1 MIIGV
6 NGYAGS
12 GKDTIGRMI
21 QFLNC
26 KDPQGK
32 VFEDIMNNPLENEW
46 WLEEQSCWEIKKWAG
61 KLKTIASLLT
71 GIPVE
76 KFEDQEF
83 KNTNLPSEWDSWG
96 YRPINKGDNLFPHFT
111 GEPYRKSMTVRE
123 FLQKLGTDGLR
134 DGLHENTWVNA
145 LMADYKVHEEHFN
158 DIANGRDTD
167 NGYPNWII
175 TDTRFPNE
183 AQAIKDMGGIIIRI
197 DRPGVNAVNAHP
209 SETSLDDWK
218 FDYKLWNGSDM
229 ISLMFSV
236 YNVLKKE
243 KLLNEDN
250 KAKNKDFIN
259 ER

>member
-1 MIIGV
+1 MIIGI

-12 GKDTIGRMI
+12 GKDTVGRMI

-32 VFEDIMNNPLENEW
+32 VFEDIINNPVENDW

-71 GIPVE
+71 GISVE

-83 KNTNLPSEWDSWG
+83 KNTDLPPEWNTWG
-96 YRPINKGDNLFPHFT
+96 YKAINKGDSLFPHFT

-134 DGLHENTWVNA
+134 NGLHENTWVNA
-145 LMADYKVHEEHFN
+145 LMCDYIGMY
-158 DIANGRDTD
+158 DLDTD
-167 NGYPNWII
+167 RTTYPNWVI

-183 AQAIKDMGGIIIRI
+183 AQAIKDAGGIIIRV
-197 DRPGVNAVNAHP
+197 DRPGVSATNDHP

-218 FDYKLWNGSDM
+218 FDYKIMNGSDLT
-229 ISLMFSV
+229 SLLFTV
-236 YNVLKKE
+236 HTI
-243 KLLNEDN
+243 LN
-250 KAKNKDFIN
+250 KIK
-259 ER
+259 